1 MKQRIF
7 GFLFVVILASC
18 FNPHLA
24 SAAEPPTRD
33 EVSQTLLRASKYF
46 QEKVARHGGY
56 GYYVDAGLK
65 QRWGEGRFDNDTIIV
80 QPPGTPSV
88 GMAYLEAYRVQQ
100 AKEHYL
106 GALAAAQALVAGQLE
121 SGGWT
126 QVIHFAKPDPN
137 QKVVQRL
144 GKYRHPRKDQPVGSW
159 NSSSLDDDQTQ
170 AALVFLLKFDRA
182 TSPTIPAIPAIS
194 DAVHYGLEQLCKAQ
208 FSNGGFPQVWTKP
221 APLALEGA
229 LPQQASYP
237 DDWRTAKVKN
247 YWDYPT
253 LNDGLAGT
261 VADVL
266 ITAHETY
273 ADEASIAALR
283 KLGDFLI
290 LAQMPEPQPAWAQ
303 QYNDKMQP
311 MWARKFEP
319 PAITGSESQD
329 ALETLLKIARYTKD
343 KRYLVPIPRAIEY
356 LRKSELPD
364 GKLARFYELK
374 TNKPLYMNSKY
385 ELTYD
390 DSDVPSHYGW
400 KVPSRLDKIEK
411 EYKSFDKPAETKPK
425 KIDPAKVRQILNE
438 LDSEGRWVSTYKGE
452 KLTGQSKFAD
462 GQKYLSSAVF
472 AKNIEILSEYL
483 RNAQ

>member
-1 MKQRIF
+1 MKQRISVI
-7 GFLFVVILASC
+7 LFVVVFGGC
-18 FNPHLA
+18 FKLHVA
-24 SAAEPPTRD
+24 SAAEQPTRE
-33 EVSQTLLRASKYF
+33 EVSQALLRASKFF
-46 QEKVARHGGY
+46 QEKVGRHGGY
-56 GYYVDAGLK
+56 SYFVSADLK
-65 QRWGEGRFDNDTIIV
+65 ERWGEGRFDNDTIIV
-80 QPPGTPSV
+80 QPPGTPTV
-88 GMAYLEAYRVQQ
+88 GMAYLQAYS
-100 AKEHYL
+100 
-106 GALAAAQALVAGQLE
+106 ALQSRLLLRYAHDAGKALVAGQLE

-144 GKYRHPRKDQPVGSW
+144 GKYRHPLPDQPVGSW
-159 NSSSLDDDQTQ
+159 NGSSLDDDQTQ
-170 AALVFLLKFDRA
+170 AALVFLMKLDFLLRESD
-182 TSPTIPAIPAIS
+182 PAIHEA
-194 DAVHYGLEQLCKAQ
+194 AEYGLTQLCKAQ
-208 FSNGGFPQVWTKP
+208 FSNGGFPQIWNKP
-221 APLALEGA
+221 APPALEGA
-229 LPQQASYP
+229 LPQQANYP
-237 DDWRTAKVKN
+237 VDNWRTAKVKN

-266 ITAHETY
+266 LTAHETY
-273 ADEASIAALR
+273 RDEASIAALR

-290 LAQMPEPQPAWAQ
+290 LAQMPEPQPAWCQ
-303 QYNDKMQP
+303 QYNDRMQP

-329 ALETLLKIARYTKD
+329 VLETLLKIARHTKD

-374 TNKPLYMNSKY
+374 TNKPLYMTSKY

-400 KVPSRLDKIEK
+400 KVASRLDKIEQ
-411 EYKSFDKPAETKPK
+411 EYKSYDKPAESKPK
-425 KIDPAKVRQILNE
+425 KIDPAKVRQILAD
-438 LDSEGRWVSTYKGE
+438 LDEQGRWLSTYKGE
-452 KLTGQSKFAD
+452 KLPGQPKFAE

-483 RNAQ
+483 LTTQ